1 MNHIT
6 VEIGLIDPT
15 DIYNLISFDPHE
27 AFGEWDGLSF
37 DESGVK
43 VLIDAVSV
51 TGDEIFNAL
60 SEAIDMNGFY
70 DTLVVINKGGDIHM
84 IDSEI
89 LTRFSNIVLFAG
101 GEVKIYNHTNGI
113 DQVIISA
120 NTAKLDLKHVDVYQ
134 ERVSVAT
141 KCGAE
146 IKSDPE
152 FNRPIKV
159 AKLTSVGSFAA
170 QCFENAA
177 RNKANAAKISEPAV
191 NSKNT
196 TKVNVSDT
204 TDTENN
210 DKGSEENK
218 KEGGNRTKL

>member
-15 DIYNLISFDPHE
+15 DIYNLISFNPRKT
-27 AFGEWDGLSF
+27 FGGWGGLEI

-60 SEAIDMNGFY
+60 SEVIDMNRFY
-70 DTLVVINKGGDIHM
+70 RTLVVMNKGGDIRV
-84 IDSEI
+84 IDSK
-89 LTRFSNIVLFAG
+89 LLRRFRIIVLFAG

-113 DQVIISA
+113 DHVIISA
-120 NTAKLDLKHVDVYQ
+120 NTAKLDLKHVELYR

-152 FNRPIKV
+152 FGRPVKV